1 MTNKFKKFVIH
12 FINKKTKDKKKNKI
26 YVNFIAKQMLKKLYS
41 AVF

>member
-12 FINKKTKDKKKNKI
+12 FINKKSKDKKKNKI
-26 YVNFIAKQMLKKLYS
+26 YVNFIVKQILKKLYS